1 MAVIHISAAEAARDF
16 CALLARV
23 RAGAEA
29 IIEDD
34 TSPAVLL
41 RTVHVRP
48 LSESLRLAKD
58 HSSTETLDSG
68 FADDLKMVVN
78 SHLEPLQTS
87 WE

>member
-1 MAVIHISAAEAARDF
+1 
-16 CALLARV
+16 LLARA

-34 TSPAVLL
+34 QSPAILL

-58 HSSTETLDSG
+58 HGSTETLDSG

-78 SHLEPLQTS
+78 GHSKHLQTS
-87 WE
+87 